1 MQICASVPLTSPS
14 VLMTQ
19 DLVDDDRA
27 ETVWGKYSRLLYPRG
42 AAAVLDGE
50 ELYVGKNIVR
60 LGGKRYFLQVSMHFY
75 VWLGGVDS
83 PVDVRFGGGVDGNS
97 SEVVCF
103 YFGQ

>member
-1 MQICASVPLTSPS
+1 MQICANVPLTSPS
-14 VLMTQ
+14 DLMAQ

-42 AAAVLDGE
+42 ATAVLDGE

-75 VWLGGVDS
+75 VLLVWLVVLTVPLTSRGV
-83 PVDVRFGGGVDGNS
+83 
-97 SEVVCF
+97 
-103 YFGQ
+103 